1 MAFFV
6 VLVVAYCLTAAGV
19 GIRTGGPPL
28 VGFAD
33 YLLAFSSAILLVPVV
48 VYGRNI
54 GRDDRGFVDRIID
67 AIRVSRRWHLTNDA
81 IVELA
86 ASVVLVAMLM
96 AAFNAF
102 KFMLPTLHPFSWDAR
117 LEVASRW
124 IHGGRLAFEFLLP
137 VFGSDLGTRAL
148 DVLYYGAWPVV
159 LWAVFVWQVGGR
171 SNLRHRYL
179 LTFAAAWIV
188 LGTVL
193 AFLFSSAGPVYYSHL
208 YGGANPYSPLVNH
221 LMEVHHRHPLLA
233 IRIQQALWD
242 AEKAGVAAGGAG
254 VSAMPSL
261 HVAIAEL
268 CAIVGRRSARR
279 SVAYSLTAFSVLTLI
294 ASIYLGAHYALD
306 GYVSIIGVH
315 VLWRVSGRLVKRY
328 GTVDRSV
335 FAFLP
340 ALARPIPEPAPRS
353 VAEAP

>member
-6 VLVVAYCLTAAGV
+6 VLVVAYCLTAVGV

-28 VGFAD
+28 VGFTD
-33 YLLAFSSAILLVPVV
+33 YLIGFSSAILLVPVV
-48 VYGRNI
+48 VYGRSI
-54 GRDDRGFVDRIID
+54 GRDDRSFVARITD
-67 AIRVSRRWHLTNDA
+67 AIRISRRRHLTNDG

-102 KFMLPTLHPFSWDAR
+102 KFMLPILHPFSWDAR
-117 LEVASRW
+117 LEVASRLV
-124 IHGGRLAFEFLLP
+124 HGGRLPFEFLMP
-137 VFGSDLGTRAL
+137 VFGSDLATRAL
-148 DVLYYGAWPVV
+148 DVLYYAMWPVV

-171 SNLRHRYL
+171 SSLRHQYL

-188 LGTVL
+188 LGTAL

-208 YGGANPYSPLVNH
+208 YGGPNPYAPLIDH
-221 LMEVHHRHPLLA
+221 LMDVHHRHPLLA

-268 CAIVGRRSARR
+268 CAIVGRRSERR
-279 SVAYSLTAFSVLTLI
+279 SVAYTLTAFSVLTLL

-315 VLWRVSGRLVKRY
+315 VLWRVSGWLVKRY

-335 FAFLP
+335 FSFSP
-340 ALARPIPEPAPRS
+340 ALARPIPEAAPRS
-353 VAEAP
+353 VAEVP